1 MLTLTYAEFLLEGE
15 SGTISRSVAVTLLA
29 NVCPCIGKAYHA
41 AHIILR
47 GYYMLCRKSIA
58 ESLTLQKMSSDE
70 YLFTNVIVAVSKM
83 SAHDKK
89 GVMVAYSHPNLKNEG
104 QILVTICEEQ

>member
-29 NVCPCIGKAYHA
+29 CIGKAYHA

-58 ESLTLQKMSSDE
+58 ESLTLQKMSSDG